1 MTLYAQNPD
10 DLRGMVDSKMGG
22 DPRAVNARL
31 KLTSQSQL
39 GGTAQLGSTAGT
51 PTVLAGT
58 ANIGTTPNVVPS
70 TTTQAIGTVSLAQA
84 VGEFGSRP
92 LQTPGIFA
100 QPIERH
106 RRCSQ

>member
-1 MTLYAQNPD
+1 
-10 DLRGMVDSKMGG
+10 MVDSKMGG

-31 KLTSQSQL
+31 KLTSQNQL

-70 TTTQAIGTVSLAQA
+70 TTTQAIGTVGTVKLANAQA
-84 VGEFGSRP
+84 VGESGSRP
-92 LQTPGIFA
+92 LQIPGISV
-100 QPIERH
+100 QPVEMH
-106 RRCSQ
+106 KSCSY